1 MIKTPVAIVNFKTYE
16 GSTGKS
22 AVNLANAIAKVGGSK
37 VAVAV
42 TACDIFPVSSST
54 KMPVLAQH
62 CDPVEFG
69 AHTGSVLLENAKA
82 AGAAGTLINHAEK
95 KVPHESIA
103 AVVKKAHELGMFVVA
118 CAADLEEAKALA
130 RMEPDFVA
138 VEPPE
143 LIGTGISVSS
153 AKPEIVSGSVKA
165 VKAIS
170 PKVKVLCGA
179 GISSKDDVRRA
190 IELGADGV
198 LLASF
203 ITKAKDPEKATREIV
218 EGLGDSY

>member
-1 MIKTPVAIVNFKTYE
+1 MIKTPIAIVNFKTYE
-16 GSTGKS
+16 GSTGQN
-22 AVNLANAIAKVGGSK
+22 AVKLAETIARVGDGN

-42 TACDIFPVSSST
+42 TACDIFPVSSSVK

-82 AGAAGTLINHAEK
+82 AGATGTLINHAEK

-118 CAADLEEAKALA
+118 CAADLKEAKALA

-143 LIGTGISVSS
+143 LIGTGISVST

-179 GISSKDDVRRA
+179 GISSKDDVKKA

-203 ITKAKDPEKATREIV
+203 ITKAKDPEAATREIV
-218 EGLGDSY
+218 EGLG

>member
-16 GSTGKS
+16 GSTGQN
-22 AVNLANAIAKVGGSK
+22 AVKLAETIAGVGGER

-42 TACDIFPVSSST
+42 TACDIFPVASAT
-54 KMPVLAQH
+54 KVPVLAQH
-62 CDPVEFG
+62 CDPVDFG
-69 AHTGSVLLENAKA
+69 AHTGSILLENAKA
-82 AGAAGTLINHAEK
+82 AGATGTLINHAEK

-118 CAADLEEAKALA
+118 CAADLEEAKILA
-130 RMEPDFVA
+130 KMEPDFVA

-179 GISSKDDVRRA
+179 GISSREDVKKA

-203 ITKAKDPEKATREIV
+203 ITKAKDPEAATKEIV
-218 EGLGDSY
+218 QGLG

>member
-1 MIKTPVAIVNFKTYE
+1 MSLKTPIAIVNFKTYE
-16 GSTGKS
+16 GSTGQN
-22 AVNLANAIAKVGGSK
+22 AARLAETIAKIGGER

-42 TACDIFPVSSST
+42 TACDIFPVASSA
-54 KMPVLAQH
+54 KIPVLAQH
-62 CDPVEFG
+62 CDPVDFG
-69 AHTGSVLLENAKA
+69 AHTGSVLLENAKDC
-82 AGAAGTLINHAEK
+82 GAIGTLINHAEK
-95 KVPHESIA
+95 KVPHELIA
-103 AVVKKAHELGMFVVA
+103 VVVKKAHELGMFVVA

-143 LIGTGISVSS
+143 LIGTGISVST

-170 PKVKVLCGA
+170 PRVKVLCGA
-179 GISSKDDVRRA
+179 GISSKDDVKKA

-218 EGLGDSY
+218 DGLG

>member
-1 MIKTPVAIVNFKTYE
+1 MGLGTPIAIVNFKTYE
-16 GSTGKS
+16 SSTGQN
-22 AVNLANAIAKVGGSK
+22 AVKLAEAIAKIGGEN

-62 CDPVEFG
+62 CDPVDFG
-69 AHTGSVLLENAKA
+69 AHTGSILLENAEA
-82 AGAAGTLINHAEK
+82 AGATGTLINHAEK
-95 KVPHESIA
+95 KVPHEFIA
-103 AVVKKAHELGMFVVA
+103 AVVKKAKLLGMTVVA
-118 CAADLEEAKALA
+118 CAADLEEAKTLA

-143 LIGTGISVSS
+143 LIGAGISVSS
-153 AKPEIVSGSVKA
+153 AKPEIVSGSVNA

-170 PKVKVLCGA
+170 PRVNVLCGA
-179 GISSKDDVRRA
+179 GISSREDVRRA

-218 EGLGDSY
+218 EGLG

>member
-1 MIKTPVAIVNFKTYE
+1 MIRTPIAIINFKAYE
-16 GSTGKS
+16 GSTGQS
-22 AVNLANAIAKVGGSK
+22 AVKLAEAIAKIGGER

-42 TACDIFPVSSST
+42 TACDIFPVSSSA
-54 KMPVLAQH
+54 KVPVLAQH
-62 CDPVEFG
+62 CDPVDFG

-82 AGAAGTLINHAEK
+82 AGATGTLINHAEK

-103 AVVKKAHELGMFVVA
+103 AVVKKAKTLGMTVVA

-203 ITKAKDPEKATREIV
+203 ITKAKDPEKATKEIV
-218 EGLGDSY
+218 DGLG

>member
-1 MIKTPVAIVNFKTYE
+1 MRTPIAIVNFKAYE
-16 GSTGKS
+16 GSTGRNAAK
-22 AVNLANAIAKVGGSK
+22 LAETIAKVGGGK
-37 VAVAV
+37 VAIAV
-42 TACDIFPVSSST
+42 TACDILRVSSSV
-54 KMPVLAQH
+54 KVQLLAQH
-62 CDPVEFG
+62 CDPADFG

-82 AGAAGTLINHAEK
+82 AGAIGTLINHSEK

-103 AVVKKAHELGMFVVA
+103 AVVKKAKALGMTVVA
-118 CAADLEEAKALA
+118 CAADLEEAKTLA

-143 LIGTGISVSS
+143 LIGTGISVST
-153 AKPEIVSGSVKA
+153 AKPEIVSDSVKA

-179 GISSKDDVRRA
+179 GISSEDDVKKA

-203 ITKAKDPEKATREIV
+203 ITKAKDPEAATREIV
-218 EGLGDSY
+218 EGLG